1 MLSTRAGE
9 VPRKRT
15 GIPNEDRSPISA
27 HAHGQSIRNALKP
40 GQPFLEWLHRV
51 DPTSAQLNWKTSHA
65 SRRFTSCQ
73 RSSRT
78 MMAKHS
84 RLPELETLPR
94 ADGEAKKQALQ
105 NTLDD

>member
-1 MLSTRAGE
+1 
-9 VPRKRT
+9 
-15 GIPNEDRSPISA
+15 
-27 HAHGQSIRNALKP
+27 
-40 GQPFLEWLHRV
+40 
-51 DPTSAQLNWKTSHA
+51 
-65 SRRFTSCQ
+65 
-73 RSSRT
+73 